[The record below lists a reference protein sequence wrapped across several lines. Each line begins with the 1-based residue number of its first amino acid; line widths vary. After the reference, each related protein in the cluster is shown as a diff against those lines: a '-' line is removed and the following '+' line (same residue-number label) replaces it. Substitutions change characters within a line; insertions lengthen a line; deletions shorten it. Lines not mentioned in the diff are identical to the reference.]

1 MHVILRGLAGTR
13 DPGPVVRASPDAH
26 AFAGGRSVYLVDG
39 AGTLALSP
47 GRYRLT
53 ATHGPRFTL
62 AVAELEVAA
71 GETRAVSAT
80 LRNVFPASPWTS
92 GDFHLHAAPSPDAPV
107 EVDARVATLVCEG
120 LEVAVATDHN
130 RVTDYGPSVERLG
143 VGSRIITAAGDDITS
158 YGKKQWGHFNV
169 FPLAPAPRT
178 EAPEEAAPPYF
189 DLLPE
194 KIFAAAR
201 AGQTGQERDRVL
213 QVNHPRM
220 APGIGYFDLTH
231 LEPRTGA
238 ADASFSG
245 SFDAVEAFNGFFLTS
260 PARVRE
266 GAADMVALA
275 RRGLHVAATGNS
287 DSHHLLYE
295 EAGYPRTYAHVSPEP
310 IATRM
315 ERVLAA
321 IRRGDT
327 TVSSGPLVEMTV
339 DGAPIG
345 SVVVPKGG
353 RTVHVHVRVSAPTWV
368 PVEHVEIWHDDEVAF
383 HVEVT
388 RPPVDGVRYEGDVV
402 LPFPVDGTLL
412 AWVTSDTPLPDVL
425 PYPNAR
431 ATGFTGLVYVDA
443 DGDGKIVVPPGAEAV
458 PPSVPSGFVVR

>member
-1 MHVILRGLAGTR
+1 M
-13 DPGPVVRASPDAH
+13 
-26 AFAGGRSVYLVDG
+26 
-39 AGTLALSP
+39 
-47 GRYRLT
+47 
-53 ATHGPRFTL
+53 
-62 AVAELEVAA
+62 
-71 GETRAVSAT
+71 
-80 LRNVFPASPWTS
+80 
-92 GDFHLHAAPSPDAPV
+92 
-107 EVDARVATLVCEG
+107 
-120 LEVAVATDHN
+120 
-130 RVTDYGPSVERLG
+130 
-143 VGSRIITAAGDDITS
+143 
-158 YGKKQWGHFNV
+158 
-169 FPLAPAPRT
+169 
-178 EAPEEAAPPYF
+178 
-189 DLLPE
+189 
-194 KIFAAAR
+194 
-201 AGQTGQERDRVL
+201 L

-368 PVEHVEIWHDDEVAF
+368 PVEHVEN
-383 HVEVT
+383 
-388 RPPVDGVRYEGDVV
+388 
-402 LPFPVDGTLL
+402 L
-412 AWVTSDTPLPDVL
+412 ARRRGRLSRRGHEA
-425 PYPNAR
+425 AR
-431 ATGFTGLVYVDA
+431 RWCALRGGR
-443 DGDGKIVVPPGAEAV
+443 G
-458 PPSVPSGFVVR
+458 PSVPGRRDAPRVGDLRHAAA